1 MTTQQSTH
9 QKTDYLRL
17 FLNSF
22 SMNVVRRFLLG
33 ILCCIVV
40 GGVGCKDQ
48 AVSLQTSNNP
58 TSTPEQAWALYV
70 EGWKE
75 GNIDKVLSACAPAP
89 ETQKRCR
96 DQFVGV
102 QNAGRLQDIVQVLER
117 GKLTFDQKTGDI
129 SYYNFSADGK
139 ATGVSFQFVKDRG
152 WKLEEF

>member
-1 MTTQQSTH
+1 
-9 QKTDYLRL
+9 
-17 FLNSF
+17 
-22 SMNVVRRFLLG
+22 MNLVRRFLLG

-96 DQFVGV
+96 GQFEIIQKSGHM
-102 QNAGRLQDIVQVLER
+102 DEIVKKIEK
-117 GKLTFDQKTGDI
+117 GKLEFKGKTGAI
-129 SYYNFSADGK
+129 GYYDFVVDGE
-139 ATGVSFQFVKDRG
+139 AAGVSFQFVPDRG
-152 WKLEEF
+152 WKLEQF